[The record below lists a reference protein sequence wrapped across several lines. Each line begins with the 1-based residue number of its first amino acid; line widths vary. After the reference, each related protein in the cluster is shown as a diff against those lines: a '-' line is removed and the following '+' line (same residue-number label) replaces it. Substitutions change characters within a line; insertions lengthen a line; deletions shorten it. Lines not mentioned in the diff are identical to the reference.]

1 MNDTKNF
8 MKAAQSPDDDGPRT
22 LVHEIM
28 QSKLPPEEKT
38 FERVFEEVS
47 TTTGAGFETT
57 GTVIRTAVF
66 HIYTNTNILQKLRD
80 ELSASAATSGDRR
93 RLETLEQLPY
103 LTATIMEAMRLAPAI
118 ATRSARVC
126 PDRDLVYAGWGIP
139 AGTPVGMTA
148 YLLHLDEV
156 EYPDPMR
163 FDPDRWMDPNPWRL
177 GDRTF
182 VPFSKGRRNCLGM
195 Q

>member
-8 MKAAQSPDDDGPRT
+8 MKAAVSPDDDGPRT

-28 QSKLPPEEKT
+28 QSKLPPQEKT
-38 FERVFEEVS
+38 FERVFDEVS

-57 GTVIRTAVF
+57 ATVIRNAVF
-66 HIYTNTNILQKLRD
+66 HIYSDPKILQKLRA
-80 ELSASAATSGDRR
+80 ELTAAPDRG
-93 RLETLEQLPY
+93 LEALEQLPY

-118 ATRSARVC
+118 ATRSARISQ
-126 PDRDLVYAGWGIP
+126 DKDLAYAGWQIP
-139 AGTPVGMTA
+139 AGTPVGMTV
-148 YLLHLDEV
+148 YLLHQNEE
-156 EYPDPMR
+156 EYPEPMR

-177 GDRTF
+177 GKKTF
-182 VPFSKGRRNCLGM
+182 VPFSKGRRNCIGM